1 MIVVSIVNQSTLTI
15 ASPPVDQQEVRVLV
29 KNFATGML
37 ENIRL
42 VEDETLSS
50 NEFRERFYSLFEQSF
65 DVVWIRRYFLGGHY
79 RTASKKQKEEYES
92 LFPDF
97 MIQIYTNRF
106 RDYSNGQF
114 RIIGSR
120 IHRTFLSYYVFVESE
135 IIFENS
141 EVEPLNIVWRVHE
154 NRNDELRILD
164 LEVEG
169 VSMGRTQRG
178 EFSTIIEHNGG
189 VEGLLGFLQE
199 FNKSGNDADTHN

>member
-1 MIVVSIVNQSTLTI
+1 MSIVNQSKLSI
-15 ASPPVDQQEVRVLV
+15 ASPSIDQQEARVLV
-29 KNFATGML
+29 ESFATGML

-42 VEDETLSS
+42 VENETLSS
-50 NEFRERFYSLFEQSF
+50 NEFRERFYSLFEQLF

-79 RTASKKQKEEYES
+79 RTASTRQKEEYES
-92 LFPDF
+92 LFLDF
-97 MIQIYTNRF
+97 ITQIYTDRF

-114 RIIGSR
+114 RVIGSR

-141 EVEPLNIVWRVHE
+141 EVEPLNIVWRVHN
-154 NRNDELRILD
+154 NRDGELRILD

-169 VSMGRTQRG
+169 VSMGRTQRS

-199 FNKSGNDADTHN
+199 FNKSGNEADTHN